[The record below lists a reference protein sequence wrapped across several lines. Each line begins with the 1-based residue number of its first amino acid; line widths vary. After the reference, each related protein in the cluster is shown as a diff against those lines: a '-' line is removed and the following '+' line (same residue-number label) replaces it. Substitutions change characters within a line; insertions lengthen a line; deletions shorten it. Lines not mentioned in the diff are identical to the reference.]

1 MASTRNNPLH
11 ALVETFCNRLSCL
24 PSENFSCTVDVR
36 ACLGVVLTEA
46 VCSLLSSST
55 RASAVSLS
63 SLSQCLWESLQ
74 RVGWSELCT
83 SLEHSKGPGQ
93 PAAAQHSS
101 STLAE
106 RVQDSTS
113 VPEVLL
119 LVFQLFMTCQAK
131 QYAQEPSQFIPA
143 GQKLLGAPPWPCL
156 AAALG
161 HLLPGVASGRLGL
174 HAALMVQDLLLVR
187 CLSCCAFCHDSH
199 AHALV
204 IIQH

>member
-1 MASTRNNPLH
+1 MKEIHIRDAAIGS
-11 ALVETFCNRLSCL
+11 ALIQAFCEKLRSL
-24 PSENFSCTVDVR
+24 PSESFSRTVDVD
-36 ACLGVVLTEA
+36 ACLGKLLTNA
-46 VCSLLSSST
+46 VCALLT
-55 RASAVSLS
+55 DPERESAAPLT

-131 QYAQEPSQFIPA
+131 QYAQEPSQSIPA

-161 HLLPGVASGRLGL
+161 HLLRGVASGRLGL
-174 HAALMVQDLLLVR
+174 HAALMVQDLLLV
-187 CLSCCAFCHDSH
+187 
-199 AHALV
+199 
-204 IIQH
+204 